1 MSIDT
6 RKINKDEMYF
16 SLKGDNFDGNV
27 FAMEAIEK
35 GAKFSIVDDL
45 EQKDIHDNVVINGQL
60 VFCELTPIIE
70 KTFKI
75 MGLTKYCAVYATQ
88 DEAISALS

>member
-1 MSIDT
+1 MDTQKLYSLFNSCSGVSIDT

-45 EQKDIHDNVVINGQL
+45 EQKDIHDNVVYVEN
-60 VFCELTPIIE
+60 
-70 KTFKI
+70 
-75 MGLTKYCAVYATQ
+75 
-88 DEAISALS
+88 LSLIHI

>member
-35 GAKFSIVDDL
+35 GARFSIVDDL
-45 EQKDIHDNVVINGQL
+45 EQKDNHDNIYYVEN
-60 VFCELTPIIE
+60 
-70 KTFKI
+70 
-75 MGLTKYCAVYATQ
+75 
-88 DEAISALS
+88 S